1 MQSALLA
8 LSKTVKACA
17 DGHIPDNLSTVAA
30 QTLKEISNRWQS
42 RIDACFVELR
52 QASTRTTQKGDHKD
66 ALLAGVTLLK
76 MLSKYGSPIIGVH
89 VYLLTGAVRRM
100 GEVSRILKNYG
111 ALNTGRAL
119 EKILDVAFD
128 TEKHSEDLK
137 APAPVPTIT
146 TDSSA
151 CQFHQYGVRCL
162 TPFAA
167 ALEVWTNEQV
177 VSWLDLLGLTH
188 HTAAFVK
195 LAVTGKELLSLEPQA
210 LTTLGVEREE
220 EQWVILQSIRD
231 NYTIRQRYKV
241 AAAQAER
248 EGGRSF
254 PSLDASVE
262 LAAVLTHSRSE
273 DSSTSV
279 TSGTITARSPSPRL
293 PSPMPAPTTTPSPS
307 LTASGTVLTASLSA
321 PVRAKD
327 GNKRSSSSASSGTSN
342 SSSPVPGMPD
352 TSVQCL
358 YKVARGKEIR
368 MINGRRTGTGT
379 ALLYDLF
386 APQTPLRCYSLRLRT
401 SFLCAARTRGSPIR
415 TPTSGPWTWS
425 LTRTGKCSSQHKGT

>member
-1 MQSALLA
+1 M
-8 LSKTVKACA
+8 VC
-17 DGHIPDNLSTVAA
+17 
-30 QTLKEISNRWQS
+30 
-42 RIDACFVELR
+42 
-52 QASTRTTQKGDHKD
+52 
-66 ALLAGVTLLK
+66 GV
-76 MLSKYGSPIIGVH
+76 SP
-89 VYLLTGAVRRM
+89 
-100 GEVSRILKNYG
+100 
-111 ALNTGRAL
+111 
-119 EKILDVAFD
+119 
-128 TEKHSEDLK
+128 
-137 APAPVPTIT
+137 
-146 TDSSA
+146 
-151 CQFHQYGVRCL
+151 
-162 TPFAA
+162 PFA

-241 AAAQAER
+241 AVAQAER

-262 LAAVLTHSRSE
+262 LAAVLSHSRSE

-279 TSGTITARSPSPRL
+279 TSGTVTVTARSPSPRL
-293 PSPMPAPTTTPSPS
+293 PSPMPAPTTTSPS
-307 LTASGTVLTASLSA
+307 LSTSGTVLTASLSA
-321 PVRAKD
+321 PVGAKD
-327 GNKRSSSSASSGTSN
+327 GSKRSSSSASSGTSN

-368 MINGRRTGTGT
+368 MINGRRTGTGAST
-379 ALLYDLF
+379 SAL
-386 APQTPLRCYSLRLRT
+386 AYSPRRL
-401 SFLCAARTRGSPIR
+401 L
-415 TPTSGPWTWS
+415 
-425 LTRTGKCSSQHKGT
+425 